1 MLLSMLI
8 GAGIGWLIG
17 SAIAAYIEEAIN
29 WFRNIWNNHPDFRK
43 NCKAICALV
52 KQGYKAVK
60 RILKIDSSGTSIEE
74 EYYVTGDEGEESSS
88 NRKLCAKVLRSS
100 QHVTGAERM
109 SIWMA
114 LP

>member
-74 EYYVTGDEGEESSS
+74 EYYVTGDEGEEIS
-88 NRKLCAKVLRSS
+88 NLD
-100 QHVTGAERM
+100 
-109 SIWMA
+109 
-114 LP
+114 LPYEVEQELNRDGWIVIDKQGF